1 MAREAATTAPAGF
14 AWTDEFLVGI
24 AEIDEQHKSLV
35 DMINRFYLALAGDA
49 PHRQALGGLL
59 RGLIDYTKYHFATE
73 ERLMREAELPLTRPH
88 LKQHQEFV
96 DKVGDMADR
105 FSHGGLV
112 LSVEATSYLRDGLQG
127 HILGTDKQLGRELQ
141 RRGFH

>member
-1 MAREAATTAPAGF
+1 MAQQTTTAPAGF

-35 DMINRFYLALAGDA
+35 DMINRFYGALAGEA
-49 PHRQALGGLL
+49 PHRQALNTLL
-59 RGLIDYTKYHFATE
+59 RGLVDYTKYHFATE
-73 ERLMREAELPLTRPH
+73 ERLMEEAQLPLTRPH

-96 DKVGDMADR
+96 QKVGDMVDR
-105 FSHGGLV
+105 FSRGKLV
-112 LSVEATSYLRDGLQG
+112 LSVEATSYLRDWLQG

-141 RRGFH
+141 ARGFR

>member
-1 MAREAATTAPAGF
+1 MARESATPVPAGF

-24 AEIDEQHKSLV
+24 AEIDEQHRSLV
-35 DMINRFYLALAGDA
+35 DMINRFYAALGGEA

-59 RGLIDYTKYHFATE
+59 RGLVDYTRYHFATE
-73 ERLMREAELPLTRPH
+73 QRLMEEAKLPLVRPH

-96 DKVGDMADR
+96 QKVGDMAER

-112 LSVEATSYLRDGLQG
+112 LSVEATSYLRDWLSG
-127 HILGTDKQLGRELQ
+127 HILVTDKQLGRELQ
-141 RRGFH
+141 SRGFR